1 MLVTTQQNVQ
11 RPFQLK
17 PLNSNSEEMIYYW
30 DTEGYVNFTKV
41 IFRSINRK
49 LVSGEV
55 GKLSLSLVKIE
66 QWGTLSSS
74 SFFISLFFTAKIT
87 GYTRFLGEETSRN
100 HQAYIERPRR
110 HYNIIRN
117 KGFEE
122 VRLNWFSNYFNKDS
136 STLFLEIE
144 KLDKFGTDAGRQFQV
159 LGPW

>member
-49 LVSGEV
+49 LVFGEV

-87 GYTRFLGEETSRN
+87 GYSRLLGEETSRN

-110 HYNIIRN
+110 HHNIIRN